1 IELMQWDGASWNQA
15 QPFPVGQTEYAKVAP
30 VKGEHHVNPFTVCQ
44 VYQRCIGKLYPQAF
58 ILGEDRG
65 NPSEIRL
72 AQSDKLKGAAMER
85 GQEFPNRQGV
95 CTQKPCR
102 FGNHGSICISITA
115 PIMSTSRVRSAMSS
129 SE

>member
-1 IELMQWDGASWNQA
+1 MQWDGASWNQA

-65 NPSEIRL
+65 NPREIRL
-72 AQSDKLKGAAMER
+72 AQSDKLKGAAVER
-85 GQEFPNRQGV
+85 GQEFPNR
-95 CTQKPCR
+95 
-102 FGNHGSICISITA
+102 
-115 PIMSTSRVRSAMSS
+115 
-129 SE
+129 